1 MTACRARGFRP
12 SRAEQRTVCHD
23 EHARGSWVSVSEQL
37 QISGMDVPACAI
49 GTTARAVWA
58 MVAGFRE
65 SLETATLLCVSE
77 SSSRSRLGPLM
88 ECEEVRRR
96 RGKSRLRM
104 PGAER
109 SSESHGMVG
118 HGPCQKPVPCSFGL
132 RPSVVVPSPASASHP
147 SIVTS
152 GCTSPLC
159 QTFVIATKLL
169 RT

>member
-1 MTACRARGFRP
+1 M
-12 SRAEQRTVCHD
+12 
-23 EHARGSWVSVSEQL
+23 SVSEQL

-109 SSESHGMVG
+109 SSESHGWWATGRVKN
-118 HGPCQKPVPCSFGL
+118 PCRAAL
-132 RPSVVVPSPASASHP
+132 ASARLCSAK
-147 SIVTS
+147 S
-152 GCTSPLC
+152 GFRFASVHCYFWMYKPFVPNIC
-159 QTFVIATKLL
+159 VIATKLL